1 MSPSQKQI
9 ILTGMTPSAGSLHI
23 GNYIGALKPIVE
35 LQQANEDKDFYLFV
49 SNLHALTNPS
59 VDLRNSD
66 RRNFICTYIAAGV
79 DLNKVKLFYQSEV
92 PAHTE
97 LG

>member
-1 MSPSQKQI
+1 MSKKQV

-23 GNYIGALKPIVE
+23 GNYIGALKPIVD
-35 LQQANEDKDFYLFV
+35 LQNDNADKDFYLFV
-49 SNLHALTNPS
+49 SNLHALTNPA

-66 RRNFICTYIAAGV
+66 RKNFICTYIAAGV
-79 DLNKVKLFYQSEV
+79 DLNKTKLFFQSEV
-92 PAHTE
+92 PAHAE